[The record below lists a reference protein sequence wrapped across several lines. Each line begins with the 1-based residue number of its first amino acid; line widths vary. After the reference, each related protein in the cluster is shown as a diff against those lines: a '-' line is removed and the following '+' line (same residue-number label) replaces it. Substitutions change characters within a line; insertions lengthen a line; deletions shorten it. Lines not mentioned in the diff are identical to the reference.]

1 MKTLKSR
8 GGAKVNLLMN
18 IGCSQVLSMADLLG
32 KLASF
37 WVTFLSACGLLYVLD
52 EEGAALLHSN
62 CQMRL

>member
-18 IGCSQVLSMADLLG
+18 VRCSQVLSMADLLG
-32 KLASF
+32 KLSSF
-37 WVTFLSACGLLYVLD
+37 WVTFVSACGLLYVPD
-52 EEGAALLHSN
+52 EEDDALLHSN